1 MRLKRFFSMLLI
13 CMSMISCLCGNAAA
27 VDSANDLPV
36 VQVSNFAITRASAE
50 FSMTIPAKT
59 AYAASNSF
67 SLEAGETV
75 TIKASYTP
83 FSASVDFGLIAPDG
97 LFYSVNVKSGSVDQ
111 TFDIDVRGNYTLA
124 IRNNSSSNISV
135 SGYVNY

>member
-1 MRLKRFFSMLLI
+1 MRFKRIFCMLMA
-13 CMSMISCLCGNAAA
+13 CMVSVSCLCVSAGAVNAENSAA
-27 VDSANDLPV
+27 VLS
-36 VQVSNFAITRASAE
+36 IERASGQ
-50 FSMTIPAKT
+50 FSMTIPAGT
-59 AYAASNSF
+59 LSVADSSF
-67 SLEAGETV
+67 PPEAGESV

-83 FSASVDFGLIAPDG
+83 FSAGVDFGLIAPDG

-124 IRNNSSSNISV
+124 IRNNSSSSISV